1 MRRQELT
8 EAAATVLKALSSS
21 SIKATLSQHLRNIRQ
36 ADDAKLPS
44 PEYLLSSMRTYWS
57 FANLYTP
64 NERKVA
70 DSLKLSQLEDSKFW
84 SDLLGGKSDT
94 KSDTAQKAQDL
105 LTTISAAESYLPTVL
120 NLVDD
125 MTSTKSR
132 PENTLSLLLSEEGQT
147 ASKPLRVVRAIESIN
162 LLYGVY
168 AELHDKDVAELG
180 LSACDSGRDKV
191 FIFSGDAEVMASL
204 KKCLLELW
212 DRVVF
217 FRDRQSDTYAEFLT
231 ESLPVMA
238 KISDLQVQGEL
249 TVSQV
254 DILKENLTEGVE
266 RFIFTGAMIPEIVTV
281 LSFQPQELLMP
292 NADMFAVPPIV
303 TDKY

>member
-36 ADDAKLPS
+36 ADEAKLPS

-64 NERKVA
+64 NEKKVA

-84 SDLLGGKSDT
+84 SDLLGA

-125 MTSTKSR
+125 MTSTKTR
-132 PENTLSLLLSEEGQT
+132 PENTLSLLLNEEEQT
-147 ASKPLRVVRAIESIN
+147 ASKPLRVVRAIESID

-168 AELHDKDVAELG
+168 AELHDKDAAELG
-180 LSACDSGRDKV
+180 LSACDSGKDKV
-191 FIFSGDAEVMASL
+191 FVFSGDAEVMASL

-254 DILKENLTEGVE
+254 DTLKANLTEGVE

-281 LSFQPQELLMP
+281 SSFQPQELLMP
-292 NADMFAVPPIV
+292 NADMFVVPPIV